1 MKANIFI
8 RLSQHLAAGLLMVF
22 FLGCEREIEDLELAT
37 YSSNPE
43 VFIDGF
49 SPGLNYAAFGGSV
62 PTAFDVDNSVTWNNS
77 AASMRF
83 EVPNANDPR
92 GSFAGGVFYSEFP
105 RDLSGF
111 NALTFWAKASQAATI
126 GEIGFGND
134 LGENKYVVSISGLTL
149 STGWKKYIIP
159 IPDPSRLTAERG
171 MFWLAAGNID
181 GNGFTFWVDEVKFE
195 KLGTIAH
202 PKFAILNGE
211 DQVETSFIGISKVI
225 SGLRSEF
232 NMPTGVYQAI
242 SIAPAYFDFQSSDPS
257 IATIDENG
265 RITVTGG
272 PGNTTIRAHVGD
284 VEAEGSLTIQS
295 IGEFENAP
303 IPTHDP
309 ESVISIFSDHY
320 ENVPVDYYNGYWEPW
335 QTTVSADFEVNGDH
349 ILHYLDFN
357 FVGIQFANPT
367 VDASSMTHLHL
378 NIYLP
383 NPLNDNA
390 QFQVELVDF
399 GADVA
404 GAMTTTIS
412 VNEAQQ
418 WLTLELPLSGFSGLT
433 SRSNLAQIIFV
444 DVNGNI
450 PSFYADNIYFFD
462 DGGDPPPPPPPPD
475 YIPTEPAPTP
485 THAPGNVISIYS
497 DHYSN
502 VPVDYFNGFWEPWQ
516 TTGSAEFDIDGDN
529 ILYYF
534 DFNFVGIE
542 FANPTVDATS
552 MTHLHV
558 HIYLPNPLSSNAQFQ
573 VELVDFGADVAGA
586 LATTITAGQSQ
597 QWISLSLPLD
607 NFSGLTSRANLAQ
620 IIFVDVDGNIPSFF
634 ADNIYFYS
642 N

>member
-1 MKANIFI
+1 MKTNIFN
-8 RLSQHLAAGLLMVF
+8 RFTQLLAAGLILVF
-22 FLGCEREIEDLELAT
+22 FMGCEREITDLEPAT
-37 YSSNPE
+37 LSTNPE

-62 PTAFDVDNSVTWNNS
+62 PTAFDVDNKVTWNNS

-83 EVPNANDPR
+83 EVPDAGDPR
-92 GSFAGGVFYSEFP
+92 GSFAGGVFYTDAG
-105 RDLSGF
+105 RDLSGY
-111 NALTFWAKASQAATI
+111 NALTFWAKASQSAVI

-134 LGENKYVVSISGLTL
+134 LGQNKYVVSAQGLTI

-159 IPDPSRLTAERG
+159 IPDPSKLTAERG
-171 MFWLAAGNID
+171 MFWYAAGNMD
-181 GNGFTFWVDEVKFE
+181 GKGFTFWIDEVKYE

-211 DQVETSFIGISKVI
+211 DQVETSFIGVAKTIG
-225 SGLRSEF
+225 GLTAKF
-232 NMPTGVYQAI
+232 NMPAGINQAI
-242 SIAPAYFDFQSSDPS
+242 NIAPAYFEFQSSDPS
-257 IATIDENG
+257 IATVDENG

-272 PGNTTIRAHVGD
+272 PGNAEITAHVGD
-284 VEAEGSLTIQS
+284 VAADGSLTIQS
-295 IGEFENAP
+295 VGDFEPAP
-303 IPTHDP
+303 VPTHDP
-309 ESVISIFSDHY
+309 ENVISIFSDHY

-335 QTTVSADFEVNGDH
+335 QTTVSADFEVNGDR

-367 VDASSMTHLHL
+367 VNATSMTHLHV

-383 NPLNDNA
+383 NPLNANA
-390 QFQVELVDF
+390 QFQIELVDF

-404 GAMTTTIS
+404 GAVTTTIT
-412 VNEAQQ
+412 VNESQQ
-418 WLTLELPLSGFSGLT
+418 WLSLSLPLNSFSGLT
-433 SRSNLAQIIFV
+433 SRANLAQIIFV

-450 PSFYADNIYFFD
+450 PSFYADNIYFYD
-462 DGGDPPPPPPPPD
+462 EGDSPPPPD
-475 YIPTEPAPTP
+475 DAPTEPAPTP
-485 THAPGNVISIYS
+485 THAPENVISIFS
-497 DHYSN
+497 DHYNN
-502 VPVDYFNGFWEPWQ
+502 VPVDYYNGYWEPWQ
-516 TTGSAEFDIDGDN
+516 TTNSAFFDIDGDN

-558 HIYLPNPLSSNAQFQ
+558 HIYLPKPLSANAQFQ

-586 LATTITAGQSQ
+586 LATTISVGQTQ
-597 QWISLSLPLD
+597 QWISLNLPLD
-607 NFSGLTSRANLAQ
+607 NFTGLTSRANLAQ
-620 IIFVDVDGNIPSFF
+620 IIFVDVDGNIPGFY
-634 ADNIYFYS
+634 ADNIYFYK

>member
-1 MKANIFI
+1 MKTNIFL
-8 RLSQHLAAGLLMVF
+8 RFTQLLATGIILVF
-22 FLGCEREIEDLELAT
+22 FLGCERDITDLETAS
-37 YSSNPE
+37 YPSNPE

-62 PTAFDVDNSVTWNNS
+62 PTAFDVDNDVTWNNS

-83 EVPNANDPR
+83 EVPDANDPR

-111 NALTFWAKASQAATI
+111 NALTFWAKATQSAPI

-134 LGENKYVVSISGLTL
+134 LGENKYVVAISGLNIT
-149 STGWKKYIIP
+149 TGWKKYIIP
-159 IPDPSRLTAERG
+159 IPDPSKLTAERG
-171 MFWLAAGNID
+171 MFWYAAGNID
-181 GNGFTFWVDEVKFE
+181 GKGFTFWIDEVKFE

-211 DQVETSFIGISKVI
+211 DQIETSFIGVSKSI
-225 SGLRSEF
+225 GGLTSTF
-232 NMPTGVYQAI
+232 NMPTGINQATNI
-242 SIAPAYFDFQSSDPS
+242 SPFYFEFESSNPS
-257 IATIDENG
+257 IATVDERG

-272 PGNTTIRAHVGD
+272 PG
-284 VEAEGSLTIQS
+284 EAEITARVGEVQADGSLTIES
-295 IGEFENAP
+295 IGAFEPAP
-303 IPTHDP
+303 VPIHAP
-309 ESVISIFSDHY
+309 ENVISIFSDHFD
-320 ENVPVDYYNGYWEPW
+320 NVPVNYYNGFWEPF
-335 QTTVSADFEVNGDH
+335 QTTESADFEVNGDH
-349 ILHYLDFN
+349 ILHYINFN
-357 FVGIQFANPT
+357 FVGIEFSSPT
-367 VDASSMTHLHL
+367 VDATSMTHLHVH
-378 NIYLP
+378 IYLP
-383 NPLNDNA
+383 NQLSSNA

-399 GADVA
+399 GADVS
-404 GAMTTTIS
+404 GAVTTTITVAQS
-412 VNEAQQ
+412 QQ
-418 WLTLELPLSGFSGLT
+418 WISLNLPLDNFTGLT
-433 SRSNLAQIIFV
+433 SRDNLAQIIFV

-450 PSFYADNIYFFD
+450 PSFYADNIYFYD

-475 YIPTEPAPTP
+475 YTPTEPAPTP
-485 THAPGNVISIYS
+485 TQAPENVISIFS
-497 DHYSN
+497 DHYDN

-516 TTGSAEFDIDGDN
+516 TTGSAEFDIDGNN

-558 HIYLPNPLSSNAQFQ
+558 HIYLPSPLSANAQFQ

-586 LATTITAGQSQ
+586 LATTITVDQSQ
-597 QWISLSLPLD
+597 QWISLNLPLN
-607 NFSGLTSRANLAQ
+607 NFSGLTSRSNLAQ